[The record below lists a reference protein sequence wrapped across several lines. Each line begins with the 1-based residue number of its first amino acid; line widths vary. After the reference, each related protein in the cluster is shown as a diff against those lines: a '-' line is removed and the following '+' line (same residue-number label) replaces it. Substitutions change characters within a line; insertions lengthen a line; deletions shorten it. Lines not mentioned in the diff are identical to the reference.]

1 MNEKPILEVIACSV
15 ADAVEAEKGGATR
28 LELVRDLEHGGF
40 TPPFE
45 LVREIKNAVD
55 LRLRVMVRES
65 SGYQAHDKQEIE
77 KLCSAAQR
85 FAALEVDG
93 LVLGYL
99 KDQEID
105 VALTEQILSYAPN
118 LNATFHHAFESARDQ
133 LKALNSIKRLSQVD
147 RILSSGG
154 SGEVSERI
162 ERLDRYDKLAGPELT
177 ILAGGAID
185 LVAITQLR
193 RETNIREF
201 HVGRAA
207 RLGNRV
213 DGPVSADLVRDL
225 VTALA

>member
-1 MNEKPILEVIACSV
+1 
-15 ADAVEAEKGGATR
+15 
-28 LELVRDLEHGGF
+28 
-40 TPPFE
+40 
-45 LVREIKNAVD
+45 
-55 LRLRVMVRES
+55 
-65 SGYQAHDKQEIE
+65 
-77 KLCSAAQR
+77 
-85 FAALEVDG
+85 
-93 LVLGYL
+93 
-99 KDQEID
+99 
-105 VALTEQILSYAPN
+105 
-118 LNATFHHAFESARDQ
+118 
-133 LKALNSIKRLSQVD
+133 LSQVD

-154 SGEVSERI
+154 SGDVSDRI